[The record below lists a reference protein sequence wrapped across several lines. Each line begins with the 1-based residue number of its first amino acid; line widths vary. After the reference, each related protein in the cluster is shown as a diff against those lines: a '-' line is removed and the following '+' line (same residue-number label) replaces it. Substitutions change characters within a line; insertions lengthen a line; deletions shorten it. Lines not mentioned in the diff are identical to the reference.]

1 MRSGRP
7 FRRPPAGHVRGKL
20 VRHSGHVQVK
30 GDPGPAEAGAPLST
44 DDQAPVAGANEQ
56 VMLVVRIDTKP
67 GAQREMSQA
76 LERLADA
83 PRRQDRGVGRF
94 EIGLDPADDT
104 RVVGYEVWASQA
116 ALDEHSAK
124 DHTQDFLASARDLV
138 ADPAEPLQVE
148 RWQPASQEAPAAYA
162 AADDTLRAPASL
174 PPGFHGERRPIGD
187 ATLHYVIG

>member
-30 GDPGPAEAGAPLST
+30 GDPGPAEAGAQLST
-44 DDQAPVAGANEQ
+44 DDQMPTAAANEQ

-83 PRRQDRGVGRF
+83 TRRRDRGVVRF
-94 EIGLDPADDT
+94 EVGLDPADDT
-104 RVVGYEVWASQA
+104 RVGGYEIWGSQA

-124 DHTQDFLASARDLV
+124 DHTKDFKAGGRDLV
-138 ADPAEPLQVE
+138 VDPQQPLHGHRWEPLRPEQ
-148 RWQPASQEAPAAYA
+148 PAAYEPGPSA
-162 AADDTLRAPASL
+162 TPAP
-174 PPGFHGERRPIGD
+174 PPP
-187 ATLHYVIG
+187 